1 MVSVVI
7 PTLNEANYLSA
18 ALDSVGDSQAQKEVI
33 VVDAGSVDGTLEIA
47 ERKAARL
54 LISSRKQRAHQMNL
68 GAKHAH
74 GSILLFLHA
83 DTILPR
89 AALDRIESSLSKER
103 VIGGG
108 FARRYDSSSWFL
120 GTTCLLAS
128 LRTRWTGWFLGDQAI
143 FIRRKTF
150 EELGGFRDLDLFED
164 SDLSRRMAKFGQ
176 VVTLLPPVI
185 SSARRFKVR
194 GEVLT
199 TLSDLWLTCCY
210 LAGADPNALAKAR
223 RTVSEEKPSS
233 GDSRVK
239 QQALK
244 S

>member
-1 MVSVVI
+1 
-7 PTLNEANYLSA
+7 
-18 ALDSVGDSQAQKEVI
+18 
-33 VVDAGSVDGTLEIA
+33 
-47 ERKAARL
+47 
-54 LISSRKQRAHQMNL
+54 
-68 GAKHAH
+68 
-74 GSILLFLHA
+74 
-83 DTILPR
+83 
-89 AALDRIESSLSKER
+89 
-103 VIGGG
+103 
-108 FARRYDSSSWFL
+108 
-120 GTTCLLAS
+120 
-128 LRTRWTGWFLGDQAI
+128 
-143 FIRRKTF
+143 
-150 EELGGFRDLDLFED
+150 
-164 SDLSRRMAKFGQ
+164 MAKFGQ

-223 RTVSEEKPSS
+223 RTVSEEKPSG